1 MRRKGNVGGRVAEG
15 GRVWIGRKEREG
27 RVICMQGS
35 RGRKGAGL
43 GAISEEEGKCWRQGS
58 RGRKGGGLEEKS
70 EKERQDRAVKS
81 KEEGIYGGR

>member
-35 RGRKGAGL
+35 RGKKGAGL
-43 GAISEEEGKCWRQGS
+43 G
-58 RGRKGGGLEEKS
+58 RKE
-70 EKERQDRAVKS
+70 
-81 KEEGIYGGR
+81 